1 MNDGGVLGS
10 TLLLPKGGEGI
21 GLLELFSI
29 LIVNEKLVLVSTGCI
44 RNKELPASRWTEWAH
59 RQGILLPSVEV
70 PSQKDLLGKRSP
82 DHEGNAIHAL
92 KCSEDGPQFLMRSKL
107 QTLIEVGK
115 LVVPDSG
122 QKGVGIPKFLVAF
135 GSAIA
140 SQEVG
145 KDLGPFFDLE
155 FKETPFIDSG
165 KWEGARRS
173 RIEKFESLHAGA
185 IDPNYK

>member
-1 MNDGGVLGS
+1 MNDGGIGGGMFA
-10 TLLLPKGGEGI
+10 KGGKRI
-21 GLLELFSI
+21 GLLELVSI
-29 LIVNEKLVLVSTGCI
+29 LVVNEKLVLVSAGCI
-44 RNKELPASRWTEWAH
+44 RNEELPASRWTEWAH
-59 RQGILLPSVEV
+59 GQGVLLPSVEV

-107 QTLIEVGK
+107 QSLVEVGK
-115 LVVPDSG
+115 LVVSDRG
-122 QKGVGIPKFLVAF
+122 QKGVGILKFLVAF
-135 GSAIA
+135 GPAIA

-155 FKETPFIDSG
+155 FKETTFIDSG